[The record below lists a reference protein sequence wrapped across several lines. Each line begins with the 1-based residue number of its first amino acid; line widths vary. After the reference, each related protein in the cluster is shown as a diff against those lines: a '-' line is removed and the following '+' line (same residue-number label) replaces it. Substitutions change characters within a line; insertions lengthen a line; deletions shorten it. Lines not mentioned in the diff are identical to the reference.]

1 MNVADMMTASPVVI
15 QPDKSLKD
23 ALDTMEEVGCHHL
36 PVISDGHLV
45 GIITDHDCRIALHAP
60 KIPPQTG
67 TFEEAAGKITVRQL
81 MTPAPIVVEPDASA
95 DEACRLM
102 LAHHVSSL
110 PVMNSETL
118 VGIITTSD
126 ILMAFIRM
134 HQREGSLREKAF
146 R

>member
-1 MNVADMMTASPVVI
+1 MNVADMMTTNPVVI
-15 QPDKSLKD
+15 GPDKSLKD
-23 ALDTMEEVGCHHL
+23 ALDTMKEVGCHHL
-36 PVISDGHLV
+36 PVISEGHLV

-60 KIPPQTG
+60 MIPPQTG
-67 TFEEAAGKITVRQL
+67 TFEEAARKIVVRQL
-81 MTPAPIVVEPDASA
+81 MTPAPIIAEPDASA

-102 LAHHVSSL
+102 LAHHVSSM
-110 PVMNSETL
+110 PVMRGETL

-134 HQREGSLREKAF
+134 HQREGSMSERES